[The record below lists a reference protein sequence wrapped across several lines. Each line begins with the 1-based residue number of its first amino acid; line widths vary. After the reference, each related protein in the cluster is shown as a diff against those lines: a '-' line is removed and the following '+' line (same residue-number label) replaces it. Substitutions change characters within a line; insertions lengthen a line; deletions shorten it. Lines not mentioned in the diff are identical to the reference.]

1 MGSAGI
7 GQPFKVLQQYL
18 IHIGKEVE
26 ILTKEGKKL
35 EGVLKDANEENFTVT
50 IEKKVK
56 PEGAKRDKLVEK
68 IEKAQEELGV
78 INEAIEGFEAPI
90 KTMTGG
96 FGW

>member
-35 EGVLKDANEENFTVT
+35 EGQTLRTLF
-50 IEKKVK
+50 IHY
-56 PEGAKRDKLVEK
+56 
-68 IEKAQEELGV
+68 AQ
-78 INEAIEGFEAPI
+78 I
-90 KTMTGG
+90 KTDTKQ
-96 FGW
+96 